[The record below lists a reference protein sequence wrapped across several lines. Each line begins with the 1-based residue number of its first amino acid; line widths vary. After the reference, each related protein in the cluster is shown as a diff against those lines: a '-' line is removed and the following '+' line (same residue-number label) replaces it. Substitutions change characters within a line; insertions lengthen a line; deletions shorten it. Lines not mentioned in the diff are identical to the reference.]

1 MEKTIR
7 WNVTPEEQEAETYSY
22 WQNVSVAKRLIGVWE
37 LSRDAYSL
45 KGYNDDGPD
54 FRDILLAL
62 NAHNAKYLVVG
73 GYAIGVHSEPRATKD
88 LDLWVLTDI
97 ANSKGRLQ
105 GARRL
110 GSAFDWGFS

>member
-45 KGYNDDGPD
+45 KGYNDDGP
-54 FRDILLAL
+54 RLPRHLAR
-62 NAHNAKYLVVG
+62 V
-73 GYAIGVHSEPRATKD
+73 ERPQR
-88 LDLWVLTDI
+88 
-97 ANSKGRLQ
+97 
-105 GARRL
+105 
-110 GSAFDWGFS
+110 